1 MGRHCAGEVRT
12 CRENGHDVGHRL
24 IDGGPPRRTGKDV
37 VRAGPEKLI
46 GRPAGE
52 HVLQYAAMI
61 GVRKPFQLSGGPA
74 VQLRAA
80 GRRTDELTVDL
91 PGRVVVRRTEDPITM
106 PLPLV
111 QQDLEQDR
119 PS

>member
-1 MGRHCAGEVRT
+1 
-12 CRENGHDVGHRL
+12 
-24 IDGGPPRRTGKDV
+24 
-37 VRAGPEKLI
+37 
-46 GRPAGE
+46 
-52 HVLQYAAMI
+52 
-61 GVRKPFQLSGGPA
+61 